1 MWRVVAPMCRVSNAL
16 APKPNVMSQPSSIE
30 QIPEALRSELQK
42 WLRDPAVTQKDATE
56 RLNYLLAE
64 HGLEITISRSAVNR
78 YARRMDKAGAKI
90 RESRAVAKMWIA
102 ELGAQ
107 PQGQVGHL
115 LNELVRT
122 IAFDSVLKLG
132 EGDTPVAP
140 KSLRELATAIQRLEQ
155 ATTMSVKREE
165 LIREQTKKQA
175 AEAAR
180 NAGKRAGVNSETLK
194 KIEQEVLGLS

>member
-1 MWRVVAPMCRVSNAL
+1 MSPVIALMCQAFNARD
-16 APKPNVMSQPSSIE
+16 PKPNVMSQPSSIE
-30 QIPEALRSELQK
+30 QIPEALRTALQK
-42 WLRDPAVTQKDATE
+42 WLRNPSITQKQATE
-56 RLNYLLAE
+56 RLNELLAG

-90 RESRAVAKMWIA
+90 RESREIAKMWIA

-122 IAFDSVLKLG
+122 IAFDAAVKLG
-132 EGDTPVAP
+132 ESDNPVPP
-140 KSLRELATAIQRLEQ
+140 KALRELATAIQRLEQ

-165 LIREQTKKQA
+165 VIREQVKRQA
-175 AEAAR
+175 AEAVR
-180 NAGKRAGVNSETLK
+180 GAGKKAGVSSEAIK
-194 KIEQEVLGLS
+194 EIEQQVLHLD

>member
-1 MWRVVAPMCRVSNAL
+1 MLPATVLVFRVFSDL
-16 APKPNVMSQPSSIE
+16 APQPNVMSLPSSIE
-30 QIPEALRSELQK
+30 RLPETLRRELQK
-42 WLRDPAVTQKDATE
+42 WLRDAGITQKDATE
-56 RLNYLLAE
+56 RLNCLLLE
-64 HGLEITISRSAVNR
+64 HGLEITVSKSAVNR
-78 YARRMDKAGAKI
+78 YSRRMDKAGSKI
-90 RESRAVAKMWIA
+90 RESREVAKMWIA

-132 EGDTPVAP
+132 EGDSPVPP

-165 LIREQTKKQA
+165 VIREQTKKQA
-175 AEAAR
+175 AEAVR
-180 NAGKRAGVNSETLK
+180 TSGKRAGVKSETIK
-194 KIEQEVLGLS
+194 EIEQQVLGLS